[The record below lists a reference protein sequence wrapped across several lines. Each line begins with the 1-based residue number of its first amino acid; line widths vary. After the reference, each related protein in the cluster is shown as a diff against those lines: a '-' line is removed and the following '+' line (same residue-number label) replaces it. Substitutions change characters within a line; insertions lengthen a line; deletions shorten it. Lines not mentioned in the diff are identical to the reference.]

1 MLKNIK
7 QSLIVSAWFVFLTFP
22 LMAVR
27 VNTTEQVVEWRF
39 INLIW
44 VAYETFV
51 LSYFWRF
58 LLARRGKKDEEAL
71 ADLSLRE
78 LVRKDSFIQNCLIV
92 FLLVLVQFFPAIF
105 YSWLKEWLILF
116 VVSLAFVL
124 FAIVLRKL
132 QFRSQKAEK
141 NGNLKMLMEDMSFR
155 YKAMAVLLVFALVF
169 PLVFDS
175 YQVNIMNLALIYVV
189 LGLGLNISVGLA
201 GLLDLGYIAFLVSAP
216 IPTDCLITISI

>member
-58 LLARRGKKDEEAL
+58 
-71 ADLSLRE
+71 
-78 LVRKDSFIQNCLIV
+78 FIG
-92 FLLVLVQFFPAIF
+92 A
-105 YSWLKEWLILF
+105 
-116 VVSLAFVL
+116 AG
-124 FAIVLRKL
+124 
-132 QFRSQKAEK
+132 QK
-141 NGNLKMLMEDMSFR
+141 G
-155 YKAMAVLLVFALVF
+155 
-169 PLVFDS
+169 
-175 YQVNIMNLALIYVV
+175 
-189 LGLGLNISVGLA
+189 
-201 GLLDLGYIAFLVSAP
+201 
-216 IPTDCLITISI
+216 